1 MITPENFREVLE
13 SMGFWHIGDLYTKQY
28 DDVNAEMKVDIAKQK
43 LYFPEKIG
51 NHDRNDTYNDSLKE
65 NLVVFECVD
74 RLLSKGYRPEHITL
88 EKQWNL
94 GHDAKGG
101 RADICVEDIDGSM
114 LFIIECKTFGK
125 EYEKEK
131 KNTISD
137 GGQLFS
143 YWQQEKSAK
152 WLALYASDFQ
162 NGGIVYQCECI
173 DCRDDKNII
182 DAQKKD
188 KDIKLFEN
196 SHTVNELHETWVNT
210 YNKKFQNDV
219 IFHVDT
225 KPYQIGVLP
234 LRKRDLKDFSENDKV
249 VNRFEEILRHNN
261 VSDKENAFNRLTALF
276 ICKLVDESKK
286 TENQEVEFQY
296 KNGTDSYESLQDRLQ
311 KLHQTGMK
319 EFMKEEIFYVSD
331 DYAENLIKQ
340 FTGQKRSKMVASL
353 KETIRNLKYFTN
365 NDFAFKDVHNE
376 ELFLQNGKILVE
388 VVELFQNYRIIGS
401 HDIQKLGDLFE
412 QLLNKGFK
420 QNEGQFFTPIPIT
433 RFIWDC
439 LPLGKVIH
447 RGNDYEYPKIIDYS
461 CGAGHFLTEGVEAVN
476 AWMKTHV
483 QGIEESS
490 AWAEHKLFG
499 VEKDYRLARVSKIS
513 LFMHG
518 AGDGNIIFGDGLE
531 NYAEKDI
538 IPGSFDILVANPPYS
553 VAAFKPQLNLKNNEL
568 DIRSKISDNGSE
580 IETLFVER
588 IAQLLKP
595 KGIAAVILPSSILNK
610 ENESFIGAR
619 ESILKNFFIR
629 CIAQFG
635 SKTFGATGTNTV
647 ILFLEKF
654 DEPPKRSLML
664 EDSVDAILNR
674 HNLEDWED
682 QEIFDGY
689 LNKISVSEED
699 YLDFLSKTRNYQD
712 WAENDYFALLVNA
725 FTATAE
731 FLNKQKQPSYR
742 RLSSPEQQKWC
753 NKQFY
758 EFALKLERERLFY
771 FALIYN
777 QTTLIIT
784 APDDNK
790 AQENFLGYTWSNRK
804 GQEGIQIKKPGG
816 LLYDDKDRE
825 SEETIAAI
833 VRHAFD
839 DDEIGIDGLDD
850 YYYYLPLQDMLDFSD
865 VRFNKGLKIA
875 RSHLVIQMYSGS
887 QPTKKLSEIAELF
900 AEKVLFSEI
909 NAEEYIT
916 TENMLKN
923 KQGIIP
929 YTGPKLQINVNKYS
943 KDDILLSNIRPYLKK
958 IWFSDREGGCSND
971 VLVIHNKKSKMV
983 LSEYLYYVLQQDMFF
998 DYMMSTA
1005 KGLKMPRGD
1014 KSKMMDYI
1022 IPIPSL
1028 EEQRKIIVEFKS
1040 IDQQISAID
1049 LEITELS
1056 EDVKSKFVE
1065 MFGDPQYNPKN
1076 WNTEQ
1081 LRNLSVGGLT
1091 YGSGASAVKYN
1102 GLIRY
1107 IRITDINEKG
1117 YLNHDVV
1124 SPSIFENQ
1132 YLLHDGDILFARSG
1146 ATVGKAFIYKEKYG
1160 KSIYAGYLIR
1170 CIPDRSKILP
1180 DFLYGFLNTDYYYSF
1195 ILQTNTGSRTT
1206 AQPNINAN
1214 KYGNLSVIVPPLYL
1228 QQEFCSYVQAIDKQ
1242 KSEAQKRK
1250 DALIAKRNAA
1260 IENYFK

>member
-1 MITPENFREVLE
+1 MITPDNFTEVLE

-28 DDVNAEMKVDIAKQK
+28 SDVNAEMRVDIVKQK

-101 RADICVEDIDGSM
+101 RADICVEDTDGSM
-114 LFIIECKTFGK
+114 LCIIECKTFGK

-131 KNTISD
+131 QNTLSD

-162 NGGIVYQCECI
+162 EGKIVYKCDCI
-173 DCRDDKNII
+173 DCRDDENVKA
-182 DAQKKD
+182 AQKKD

-219 IFHVDT
+219 IFNVDT

-234 LRKRDLKDFSENDKV
+234 LWKRDLKDFSENDKV
-249 VNRFEEILRHNN
+249 VNSFEEILRHNN

-276 ICKLVDESKK
+276 ICKLVDEIKK

-296 KNGTDSYESLQDRLQ
+296 KIGTDSYESLQDRLQ

-439 LPLGKVIH
+439 LPLEKVIH
-447 RGNDYEYPKIIDYS
+447 RGNDYEFPKIIDYA

-476 AWMKTHV
+476 AWMKKHV

-490 AWAEHKLFG
+490 TWTEHKLFG

-553 VAAFKPQLNLKNNEL
+553 VAAFKPHLNLKNNEL
-568 DIRSKISDNGSE
+568 DILSKISNNGSE

-647 ILFLEKF
+647 ILFLEKY
-654 DEPPKRSLML
+654 DEPPKRSLLL

-682 QEIFDGY
+682 QEIFDEY
-689 LNKISVSEED
+689 LNKIKVSEED

-712 WAENDYFALLVNA
+712 WAENEYFALLVNA
-725 FTATAE
+725 FTATSE
-731 FLNKQKQPSYR
+731 FLNKQKQPSFR
-742 RLSSPEQQKWC
+742 RLSSPEQQNWC

-758 EFALKLERERLFY
+758 EFALKLEREKLFY
-771 FALIYN
+771 FALVYN

-825 SEETIAAI
+825 SEETIAAL

-850 YYYYLPLQDMLDFSD
+850 YYYYLLLQDMLDFSD
-865 VRFNKGLKIA
+865 VKFNKAIKTTKLRNIELKPGMTLY
-875 RSHLVIQMYSGS
+875 RLNNNSNFS
-887 QPTKKLSEIAELF
+887 LSIG
-900 AEKVLFSEI
+900 
-909 NAEEYIT
+909 N
-916 TENMLKN
+916 
-923 KQGIIP
+923 
-929 YTGPKLQINVNKYS
+929 
-943 KDDILLSNIRPYLKK
+943 R
-958 IWFSDREGGCSND
+958 
-971 VLVIHNKKSKMV
+971 V
-983 LSEYLYYVLQQDMFF
+983 LSEEIQEDGLYPVYSANVFEEFGRINKQNLSDFSKPSILWGIDGDWMVNCIPANQPFYPTDHCGVLRVNTDKILPEYLAIALKVEGDHERFSRTNRA
-998 DYMMSTA
+998 STQRIRN
-1005 KGLKMPRGD
+1005 LSIQVPDIETQRQ
-1014 KSKMMDYI
+1014 I
-1022 IPIPSL
+1022 IDEISSYDEKIKL
-1028 EEQRKIIVEFKS
+1028 ESDTIEK
-1040 IDQQISAID
+1040 
-1049 LEITELS
+1049 LS
-1056 EDVKSKFVE
+1056 EDVKSKFDYIC
-1065 MFGDPQYNPKN
+1065 FGD
-1076 WNTEQ
+1076 
-1081 LRNLSVGGLT
+1081 
-1091 YGSGASAVKYN
+1091 
-1102 GLIRY
+1102 
-1107 IRITDINEKG
+1107 
-1117 YLNHDVV
+1117 
-1124 SPSIFENQ
+1124 
-1132 YLLHDGDILFARSG
+1132 
-1146 ATVGKAFIYKEKYG
+1146 
-1160 KSIYAGYLIR
+1160 
-1170 CIPDRSKILP
+1170 LP
-1180 DFLYGFLNTDYYYSF
+1180 VY
-1195 ILQTNTGSRTT
+1195 
-1206 AQPNINAN
+1206 
-1214 KYGNLSVIVPPLYL
+1214 PLYKL
-1228 QQEFCSYVQAIDKQ
+1228 AKYKTERRI
-1242 KSEAQKRK
+1242 
-1250 DALIAKRNAA
+1250 LIM
-1260 IENYFK
+1260 